1 MLYLIYNK
9 IIKLLKNIYEDR
21 NKRCLVVIFLIYS
34 SVLIWFYK
42 LGFRNIWKEWKKLG
56 LV

>member
-1 MLYLIYNK
+1 MLILIYNK
-9 IIKLLKNIYEDR
+9 IIKILKNIYEDR

-42 LGFRNIWKEWKKLG
+42 LGYRNIWKEWKKLG

>member
-1 MLYLIYNK
+1 MLILIYNK
-9 IIKLLKNIYEDR
+9 IIKILKNIYEDR

-42 LGFRNIWKEWKKLG
+42 LRFRNIWKEWKKLG

>member
-21 NKRCLVVIFLIYS
+21 NKRCWVVIFLIYS
-34 SVLIWFYK
+34 SILIWFYK
-42 LGFRNIWKEWKKLG
+42 LGFCKIWKEWKKLG